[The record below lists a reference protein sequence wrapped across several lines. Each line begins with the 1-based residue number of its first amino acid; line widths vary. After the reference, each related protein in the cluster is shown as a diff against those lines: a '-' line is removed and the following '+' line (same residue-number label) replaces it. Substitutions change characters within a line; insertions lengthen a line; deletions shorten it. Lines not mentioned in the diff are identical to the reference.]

1 MKVHQVEQGSD
12 SWLELRANH
21 FTASEAAAMMGAS
34 KYQSRQ
40 ALLAEKAT
48 GIREEITPRQQAIFD
63 KGHAA
68 EADARPII
76 EKLIGEDLYPVVAT
90 EGDLLASFDG
100 LTIDDAIVFEH
111 KLWNVKVAE
120 SVMVDQENGTGL
132 EDHYCYQLE
141 QQLYVS
147 GADKAIFVCSDGTEQ
162 NMVHCWYYSN
172 PEKREALL
180 AGWEQFRK
188 DLAEFKPVESK
199 PESKGVALLELPALV
214 VQITG
219 EVATSNLPAFR
230 DTALAQIE
238 AINTD
243 LQTDQDFANA
253 EATVKH
259 FTKAEKDL
267 ETAKKQAMAQTAD
280 IDTLFRTIDQLKDTM
295 RSKRLE
301 LDKLVKARKT
311 AIKQEIVV
319 EATASFNDHVAQINL
334 RLPVNVP
341 VVNADFA
348 GAIKGKKTVKSIREA
363 VADTLAA
370 AKIEVTNHRKAI
382 EENHDLLT
390 KTINGRPY
398 DFLFRDLS
406 EILLMPSGH
415 LALLIKD
422 RISEHEAAEAARL
435 EAERERIR
443 LEEERKAQAEA
454 ARLAEIERQRIAEEE
469 RTKLQAEQEAEAKRK
484 QEENNAALQ
493 QAEACSEEMQAEIRS
508 RKQAEEEQPTMEI
521 PEPDLTIATHRM
533 VMDMHREPESTVTIP
548 VSEYEALKRAAFKLQ
563 CLEDAGVD
571 NWSGGYDFAMEAFH
585 NEYPIHG

>member
-1 MKVHQVEQGSD
+1 MLVRNEKQGTQE
-12 SWLELRANH
+12 WLDLRASH
-21 FTASEAAAMMGAS
+21 YTASEAPAMMGAS

-40 ALLAEKAT
+40 QLLAEKAT

-68 EADARPII
+68 EAGARPII
-76 EKLIGEDLYPVVAT
+76 EKLIGEELYPVVAT
-90 EGDLLASFDG
+90 QDDLLASFDG

-111 KLWNVKVAE
+111 KLWNAKVAE
-120 SVMVDQENGTGL
+120 SVMLDQENGTGL

-141 QQLYVS
+141 QQLYIS
-147 GADKAIFVCSDGTEQ
+147 GAEKAIFVCSDGTEQ
-162 NMVHCWYYSN
+162 NMAYCWYTSN

-180 AGWEQFRK
+180 AGWEQFKK
-188 DLAEFKPVESK
+188 DLAEFRPVEHK

-214 VQITG
+214 VQIAG
-219 EVATSNLPAFR
+219 EVTTSNLPAFR
-230 DTALAQIE
+230 NEALGQIE

-259 FTKAEKDL
+259 FTKAEKEL
-267 ETAKKQAMAQTAD
+267 EAAKKQAMAQTAD
-280 IDTLFRTIDQLKDTM
+280 IDSLFRTIDQLKDTM

-311 AIKQEIVV
+311 AIKQEIIV
-319 EATASFNDHVAQINL
+319 EAQSSFNEHVEQINL
-334 RLPVNVP
+334 RLPVCVP
-341 VVNADFA
+341 PVNADFA

-363 VADTLAA
+363 VADTLAS
-370 AKIEVTNHRKAI
+370 AKIEVTNYRKII
-382 EENHDLLT
+382 EENHDLLEAE
-390 KTINGRPY
+390 INGRGY
-398 DFLFRDLS
+398 DFLFRDLQQ
-406 EILLMPSGH
+406 ILLMYSSH
-415 LALLIKD
+415 LSLLIKD
-422 RISEHEAAEAARL
+422 RIASHEQAEAARL

-443 LEEERKAQAEA
+443 QEEERKAREEA

-469 RTKLQAEQEAEAKRK
+469 RQKLEAEQAAETKRK
-484 QEENNAALQ
+484 QEQNEAALQ
-493 QAEACSEEMQAEIRS
+493 QARMAE
-508 RKQAEEEQPTMEI
+508 QELNAVAERRQRESQEEQLQMAI
-521 PEPDLTIATHRM
+521 PEP
-533 VMDMHREPESTVTIP
+533 EPVHCVPEATVTIP

-585 NEYPIHG
+585 NEYPIR